1 MNRRTGTENS
11 IEELEELLKRHMSD
25 IAYLE
30 MRAAHVRAE
39 IISLKMIAK
48 NENSTGN

>member
-1 MNRRTGTENS
+1 MSEKSETEDS
-11 IEELEELLKRHMSD
+11 IEELEVLLRRHMSD

-30 MRAAHVRAE
+30 MRAAHVRAD
-39 IISLKMIAK
+39 IISLRVVAK